1 MFERL
6 SVMLMKEFI
15 QLKRDRWA
23 MFRLI
28 VPLLVQLF
36 AFGYAATF
44 TVSHV
49 STAILDL
56 DQSSLSRALI
66 SHFTATSIFDVV
78 DVATDQREITRDLD
92 DGTATLAIVIH
103 SGFAADFDNG
113 REAPLQLI
121 VDGTNSNTALIAL
134 GYASQIVS
142 IFQSDQN
149 ARIIPASAGAG
160 APQRGERAG
169 DPAAP
174 GTVTLSLE
182 DQPWFNPGLNDRWFF
197 IPGIIGTLILVQI
210 VGLTAFAIVREREV
224 GTLEQILVSPIRPF
238 EFILGKT
245 IPFFLIGLAD
255 VALIGIVGV
264 LWFGVPFVGNPFLML
279 LGAAFFLLGVLGL
292 GLLLSTFSRT
302 QQQAFAL
309 NFFLLNPF
317 FILSGFAFP
326 IAAMPPFLQWFTYLN
341 PLRYF
346 LVVIRALFLKGV
358 GFADLWPDF
367 LAMFLLGAGALAISV
382 MRFNKSLD

>member
-1 MFERL
+1 MFGRL
-6 SVMLMKEFI
+6 GVMLMKEFI
-15 QLKRDRWA
+15 ELKRDRWA

-44 TVSHV
+44 TVTRV
-49 STAILDL
+49 STVILDL
-56 DQSSLSRALI
+56 DQSQASRALI
-66 SHFTATSIFDVV
+66 SHFTATGIFDIV
-78 DVATDQREITRDLD
+78 DVATDQRQITRDLNQ
-92 DGTATLAIVIH
+92 GTATLAIVIH
-103 SGFAADFDNG
+103 ARFAANLANG
-113 REAPLQLI
+113 KEAPLQVI

-134 GYASQIVS
+134 GYVSQIVAL
-142 IFQSDQN
+142 FQEDE
-149 ARIIPASAGAG
+149 AAHLLPASAGAS
-160 APQRGERAG
+160 
-169 DPAAP
+169 AAP
-174 GTVTLSLE
+174 GTLTLSLQY
-182 DQPWFNPGLNDRWFF
+182 QPWFNAGLSDRWFF

-210 VGLTAFAIVREREV
+210 VGLTAFAVVREREV
-224 GTLEQILVSPIRPF
+224 GTLEQILVSPISSF

-245 IPFFLIGLAD
+245 VPFFLIGLAD
-255 VALIGIVGV
+255 VALISIVGI

-279 LGAAFFLLGVLGL
+279 LGSSLFLLSVLGL
-292 GLLLSTFSRT
+292 GLLLSTFSQT

-326 IAAMPPFLQWFTYLN
+326 IAAMPRILQWFTYLN

-358 GFADLWPDF
+358 GFWTLFPDF
-367 LAMFLLGAGALAISV
+367 AAMFLLGTGALAISM
-382 MRFNKSLD
+382 MRFSKSLD